1 MAKKA
6 AARRAR
12 EIDAQ
17 LSRELRKIAEVLDA
31 RRICPDVTPLQAGV
45 VFLQQ
50 NDRPGWSYR
59 INDLLFHNIEPPRK
73 CLPKHLLGLACRLTA
88 NVRGYYDV
96 AEDEDP
102 LSHVEIEITLEARDS
117 DGRRLI
123 SSWHFD
129 RHVAESDDAVQ
140 EHPEQPTHP
149 RYHFHF
155 GGNRMTAFAA
165 QNDLTS
171 FPHLLLI
178 DGPRPAHP
186 PLDAILAIDF
196 VLSNFLASHWR
207 SLRELV
213 DYADVVASAQRR
225 LWKPYA
231 DALPKHWQ
239 APAAAKSWVPSDCW
253 PNLFRDTDN

>member
-17 LSRELRKIAEVLDA
+17 LSRELRKIAHILDG
-31 RRICPDVTPLQAGV
+31 RRICPDVTPLQAGIT
-45 VFLQQ
+45 FLQQ
-50 NDRPGWSYR
+50 NERPGWSYG
-59 INDLLFHNIEPPRK
+59 INDLLFHNIIPPRK
-73 CLPKHLLGLACRLTA
+73 SLPKDLLDLACRLTA
-88 NVRGYYDV
+88 NVRGYYDI
-96 AEDEDP
+96 EDGEDP
-102 LSHVEIEITLEARDS
+102 LSHVAIEITLEARSS
-117 DGRRLI
+117 DNRRLI

-129 RHVAESDDAVQ
+129 RHVAESDDALQ
-140 EHPEQPTHP
+140 EHPDQAAHP

-155 GGNRMTAFAA
+155 GGDRMASFAE
-165 QNDLTS
+165 QNGPDS
-171 FPHLLLI
+171 FPHLLLM

-196 VLSNFLASHWR
+196 VLANFLASHWR

-213 DYADVVASAQRR
+213 DYAEVVGSAQRR

-231 DALPKHWQ
+231 DALPKHWSSP
-239 APAAAKSWVPSDCW
+239 ASAAAWVPSDCW
-253 PNLFRDTDN
+253 PSLFVASGA